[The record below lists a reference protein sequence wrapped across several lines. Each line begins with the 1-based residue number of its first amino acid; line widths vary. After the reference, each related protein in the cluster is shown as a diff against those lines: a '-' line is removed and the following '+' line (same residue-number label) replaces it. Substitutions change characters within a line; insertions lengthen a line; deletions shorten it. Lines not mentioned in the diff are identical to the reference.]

1 MYELIKV
8 SEHGYYI
15 DCPAKMG
22 LVTLENNEVLLID
35 SGNDKNA
42 AKKVRGILNTQG
54 WTLRA
59 ILNTHSHA
67 DHIGGNAFLQEQ
79 TGCAVYAPSFES
91 VSVTYPILEPAL
103 LYGGNPPSA
112 LRHKFLMAQPSVV
125 CPLSEAVLPD
135 YVQIVPLGGHTPE
148 MVGFRVDDVIFLA
161 DCLSSEQT
169 LQKYRIGVL
178 WDVADYLQTLE
189 MVKTMTASLFIPSHA
204 APTADI
210 TPLAQLNI
218 DAVKEIAAHIAALC
232 QTPLTFDELLTR
244 LFDDYTLTMTAEQYV
259 LVGSTVRCYL
269 THLCEQGMLTP
280 LAEQNRFCWKTVK

>member
-1 MYELIKV
+1 MYELIQV

-22 LVTLENNEVLLID
+22 LVTLDNREVLLID

-42 AKKVRGILNTQG
+42 AKKVRGILNAQG

-67 DHIGGNAFLQEQ
+67 DHIGGNAYLQEQ
-79 TGCAVYAPSFES
+79 TGCAVYAPAFEG

-103 LYGGNPPSA
+103 LYGGNPPTA

-125 CPLSEAVLPD
+125 RPLHEAPLPD
-135 YVQIVPLGGHTPE
+135 YMQTIELSGHTPE

-178 WDVADYLQTLE
+178 WDVADYLETLE
-189 MVKTMTASLFIPSHA
+189 TVKTMQASLFIPSHA
-204 APTADI
+204 APTTDI
-210 TPLAQLNI
+210 IPLAQLNI
-218 DAVKEIAAHIAALC
+218 DAVNDIAAHIARLC
-232 QTPLTFDELLTR
+232 ETPLTFDELITR
-244 LFDDYTLTMTAEQYV
+244 LFDDYALTMSAEQYV

-269 THLCEQGMLTP
+269 TYLCEQGLMTTLT
-280 LAEQNRFCWKTVK
+280 EQNRFLWKTEK